1 MATAMWHAIRTVSA
15 DQSLATHDRGRR
27 RGLALS
33 MARSPTRVTPLVT
46 VTLHLEGFGA
56 ELPGL
61 ARDLGYHHAVSG
73 AELPLSRWF
82 DLSGRGAL
90 VTGAGAG
97 IGRAIARRLAEAGA
111 GVVVADVDRDGSSAT
126 VDAIRSAGGRAVAT
140 LADVRDAGAASVAA
154 RLVVEEFGRLDV
166 LVNNAGLYPRSPV
179 LDTAEETWDRVV
191 DVNLKGTF
199 LWSQACARVMVAAG
213 TGGSIINLASKQA
226 LRGGAD
232 LAHYS
237 ASKAGVVLFTQSLA
251 VELGPHGIRVNA
263 LAPGPVAT
271 DHALQAAAT
280 RGDGGEGS
288 ANELASEDG
297 REAYRRRIPLRR
309 FSDPDDVARVA
320 LFLASDAARMMTG
333 SLVAV
338 DGGASLT

>member
-1 MATAMWHAIRTVSA
+1 M
-15 DQSLATHDRGRR
+15 
-27 RGLALS
+27 
-33 MARSPTRVTPLVT
+33 
-46 VTLHLEGFGA
+46 
-56 ELPGL
+56 
-61 ARDLGYHHAVSG
+61 
-73 AELPLSRWF
+73 
-82 DLSGRGAL
+82 
-90 VTGAGAG
+90 
-97 IGRAIARRLAEAGA
+97 
-111 GVVVADVDRDGSSAT
+111 VVADVDREGASAT
-126 VDAIRSAGGRAVAT
+126 VEAIRSAGGRAVAT
-140 LADVRDAGAASVAA
+140 RADVREAAAASGTA

-179 LDTAEETWDRVV
+179 LDTPEETWDRVV

-213 TGGSIINLASKQA
+213 AGGSIINLASKQA

-251 VELGPHGIRVNA
+251 VELGPHDIRVNA

-271 DHALQAAAT
+271 DGALQRAAA
-280 RGDGGEGS
+280 RGDDGEGS
-288 ANELASEDG
+288 ANEPASDDG

-333 SLVAV
+333 SLVVV

>member
-1 MATAMWHAIRTVSA
+1 LHRTL
-15 DQSLATHDRGRR
+15 DTI
-27 RGLALS
+27 
-33 MARSPTRVTPLVT
+33 T
-46 VTLHLEGFGA
+46 
-56 ELPGL
+56 
-61 ARDLGYHHAVSG
+61 AVSG
-73 AELPLSRWF
+73 AELPPSRWF

-97 IGRAIARRLAEAGA
+97 IGRAIAARLAEAGA
-111 GVVVADVDRDGSSAT
+111 AVVVADVDRDGSSAT
-126 VDAIRSAGGRAVAT
+126 VEAIRSAGGRAIAT
-140 LADVRDAGAASVAA
+140 VADVRDAAAASATA
-154 RLVVEEFGRLDV
+154 RLVAEEFGRLDI

-213 TGGSIINLASKQA
+213 AGGSIVNLASKQA

-251 VELGPHGIRVNA
+251 VELGPHDIRVNA

-271 DHALQAAAT
+271 DRALQAAAA
-280 RGDGGEGS
+280 RGSEKEGS
-288 ANELASEDG
+288 PDQPGSEDG

-333 SLVAV
+333 SLVVV